1 MSYKRILIVDDEE
14 SVLTIL
20 KHSLKK
26 LGPDCEV
33 LTANNGFAA
42 LDELQTQKF
51 DLVVTDYNM
60 EQINGLE
67 LIEAINHLQP
77 TARVIMITAYGSD
90 ALEAEARRLRVY
102 HYFTKPLEINDF
114 RQVVREALSKPA
126 NNRPNL
132 SS

>member
-1 MSYKRILIVDDEE
+1 MSYKRILIIDDEE
-14 SVLTIL
+14 PVLTIL

-26 LGPDCEV
+26 LGPDYEV

-42 LDELQTQKF
+42 LDELQTQQF

-77 TARVIMITAYGSD
+77 AARVIMITAYGSD
-90 ALEAEARRLRVY
+90 ALEAEARRLQVY
-102 HYFTKPLEINDF
+102 HYLAKPLEIHDF
-114 RQVVREALSKPA
+114 RRVVREALSKPA
-126 NNRPNL
+126 TNRPNL